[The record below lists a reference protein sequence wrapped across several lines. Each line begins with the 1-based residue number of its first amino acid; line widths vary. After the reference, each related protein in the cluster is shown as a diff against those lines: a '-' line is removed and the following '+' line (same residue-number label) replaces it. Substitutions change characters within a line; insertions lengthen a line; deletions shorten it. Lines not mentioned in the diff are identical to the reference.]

1 MKPLPVFL
9 LHRQIRTPADLW
21 RRHSGDNHL
30 PAFSGGYPVGKPTP
44 VLLLLIWA
52 YLLAA
57 ASAAR
62 ADAGWTEYARVIELV
77 PTTRHYYEVQLAVKR
92 NQSGCRDDNWFYLN
106 YDLPGSDK
114 MFDLFLESVKNSLR
128 LRVYVTGVCN
138 LKGYS
143 EISAVGA
150 IPN

>member
-1 MKPLPVFL
+1 MPVVQL
-9 LHRQIRTPADLW
+9 LA
-21 RRHSGDNHL
+21 
-30 PAFSGGYPVGKPTP
+30 
-44 VLLLLIWA
+44 WA

-57 ASAAR
+57 ASAVR
-62 ADAGWTEYARVIELV
+62 ADAGWTDYARVIELV
-77 PTTRHYYEVQLAVKR
+77 PTTRHYYEVQLAVKS
-92 NQSGCRDDNWFYLN
+92 NQSGCRDNDWFYLN

-114 MFDLFLESVKNSLR
+114 MFDLFVEGLKNSVR

-150 IPN
+150 SPN